1 MAVNGG
7 AGAGAKPHF
16 PRNLS
21 LGVGQWELTDYKQ
34 ILQSMIN
41 INYKIDKIHSN
52 VMSVM
57 KKIKWNDFLQKIS
70 YSFTSSGSIFSP

>member
-1 MAVNGG
+1 MGE
-7 AGAGAKPHF
+7 AKPQF

-21 LGVGQWELTDYKQ
+21 LRVGQWELTDYKQ
-34 ILQSMIN
+34 ILQSMNN
-41 INYKIDKIHSN
+41 INYQIDKIHSN

-57 KKIKWNDFLQKIS
+57 MKIKWNDFLQKIS